1 MYMCHIIVMY
11 MYLLNIVHLLHVHVR
26 KCTCTCTVRVHTYN
40 VIQDFYEHVH
50 MYMYVLSYIVHVLYD
65 RVLLLTV
72 YHSDME
78 FPTDLEQSF
87 HSGALSSTV
96 NATMPAHT
104 SPLESCCISLP
115 SQHLH
120 VHVHSEDV
128 SGITEDVTETSTIPR
143 AVQKEQGKLHEQQI
157 SHQRLVSHN
166 CAPVVP
172 DRDELLQEHLSD
184 SVCLRGMYNM

>member
-1 MYMCHIIVMY
+1 MY
-11 MYLLNIVHLLHVHVR
+11 MYMYVYIRTCINVIEDFYKHVH
-26 KCTCTCTVRVHTYN
+26 
-40 VIQDFYEHVH
+40 
-50 MYMYVLSYIVHVLYD
+50 MYVLSYIVHVLYD
-65 RVLLLTV
+65 IEFCYSLYI

-104 SPLESCCISLP
+104 SPLESCYISLP

-184 SVCLRGMYNM
+184 SVSLRGMYNM